1 MSGIFGIVMS
11 AKQLINALVLLSSV
25 TFAATS
31 HSAGVILE
39 QDWASA
45 TTRSDLTPK
54 QIMDARKQ
62 FHVEVLSFDTSK
74 RYGSTFPYSDYVKL
88 RITNNSDVTLPYI
101 TPLTKRYSN
110 GRAIGWSRAP
120 VIAVH
125 DLGPKQSKTID
136 YYPHGH
142 LSVVPVDKVTVEIE
156 PTIDEEEM
164 RLFKE
169 LAR

>member
-1 MSGIFGIVMS
+1 MSG
-11 AKQLINALVLLSSV
+11 KQLINALVVLGSV
-25 TFAATS
+25 TFAATT
-31 HSAGVILE
+31 HCAGIILE
-39 QDWASA
+39 QDRASA
-45 TTRSDLTPK
+45 TTGTDYLQNKPSDLTPR

-62 FHVEVLSFDTSK
+62 FHIEVLSFDTSK
-74 RYGSTFPYSDYVKL
+74 RYGSTFPYSDHVKL

-110 GRAIGWSRAP
+110 GRALGWSRAP
-120 VIAVH
+120 IIAVH
-125 DLGPKQSKTID
+125 DLGPKQSKIID

-142 LSVVPVDKVTVEIE
+142 LSVVPIDEVTVEIE
-156 PTIDEEEM
+156 PTIDAEEI